1 MSAGG
6 PAGDGPRILVVA
18 GEASGDTHAAGLIRE
33 ARALLPGLE
42 FAGMGGPAMR
52 RAGVEILHDAADVA
66 VVGIAEV
73 FEKLGSIRRTMADLK
88 RRLAG
93 ERWSAVLLVDLPD
106 FNLHLAARAR
116 RLGLPVVY
124 FISPQLWAWR
134 PGRVRRIRRRVD
146 RMLCL
151 FPFEERFYRE
161 HGVPATFVGHP
172 LADYDGPS
180 RPADQAR
187 RRLGLPAEAP
197 VFGLLPGS
205 RSGEIAR
212 LLEPMIETARLVLE
226 QRPDAAFLVP
236 VADTLDSGAIVERV
250 ARTGLPIVALKGAF
264 DALIEACDAAL
275 VASGTAT
282 LEVAV
287 RGVPPVVVY
296 RMAPTTYLLGRM
308 TVRVPHVSLVNLI
321 AERRLVPELIQ
332 REFTPQRA
340 ASELLRLGLPGEN
353 RDAVL
358 EGLREVRRRLGP
370 PGAYRRAA
378 EALVAVLREAGA
390 AADA

>member
-1 MSAGG
+1 MSGA
-6 PAGDGPRILVVA
+6 PARRDARVLVVA
-18 GEASGDTHAAGLIRE
+18 GEASGDAHAAGLVRVARE
-33 ARALLPGLE
+33 LAPELS
-42 FAGMGGPAMR
+42 FAGMGSVAMR
-52 RAGVEILHDAADVA
+52 RAGVEILHDAAEVS
-66 VVGIAEV
+66 VVGFAEV
-73 FEKLGSIRRTMADLK
+73 FEKLGAIRRTMADLK
-88 RRLAG
+88 QRLAQG
-93 ERWSAVLLVDLPD
+93 GWAGVLLVDLPD
-106 FNLHLAARAR
+106 FNLHLARVARK
-116 RLGLPVVY
+116 LDLPVVY
-124 FISPQLWAWR
+124 FVSPQLWAWR
-134 PGRVRRIRRRVD
+134 PRRVRLIRQRVT

-161 HGVPATFVGHP
+161 HGVPATHVGHP
-172 LADYDGPS
+172 LADYAGPS
-180 RPADQAR
+180 RSCGEAR
-187 RRLGLPAEAP
+187 RRLGLPATAP

-205 RSGEIAR
+205 RSGEISR
-212 LLEPMIETARLVLE
+212 HLEPMIATARLVLE
-226 QRPDAAFLVP
+226 RQPEAVFLIP
-236 VADTLDSGAIVERV
+236 VADTLDSSAIADRV

-296 RMAPTTYLLGRM
+296 RMARSTYALGRM

-332 REFTPQRA
+332 QDFVPQRA
-340 ASELLRLGLPGEN
+340 ADELLRLGLPGPD

-358 EGLREVRRRLGP
+358 AGLEEVRGRLGP

-378 EALVAVLREAGA
+378 EALIATLREAGTVTG
-390 AADA
+390 